1 MIGFFIFLAAVA
13 AKKIRLGCF
22 LRLRRKKRSLRA
34 ALAAPAARQH
44 PPSFLRRSRK
54 NYPKPHFFSPK
65 QKLSLTFVKSGKNK
79 IEQPPQLSRKAI
91 KIKHMPHSVN
101 RMYHV
106 LLVEDN
112 PGDVL
117 LMQEVFRHSQR
128 QVTLHVAGDGEQAMD
143 FVRKNAAWRDA
154 PTPDLILMDLNLPRY
169 DGWEVLRNIKASPVL
184 CRIPVVVL
192 TTSAAPRDVLLS
204 YDLHANSFVT
214 KPVDFDQFVEIMRNI
229 ETFWLS
235 TSLLPTNL

>member
-1 MIGFFIFLAAVA
+1 M
-13 AKKIRLGCF
+13 
-22 LRLRRKKRSLRA
+22 
-34 ALAAPAARQH
+34 
-44 PPSFLRRSRK
+44 
-54 NYPKPHFFSPK
+54 
-65 QKLSLTFVKSGKNK
+65 
-79 IEQPPQLSRKAI
+79 PQ
-91 KIKHMPHSVN
+91 SVN
-101 RMYHV
+101 RLFHV

-117 LMQEVFRHSQR
+117 LMKEVFRHSQR
-128 QVTLHVAGDGEQAMD
+128 QVQLHVAQDGEQAMD
-143 FVRKNAAWRDA
+143 FVRKTAQWRDA

-169 DGWEVLRNIKASPVL
+169 DGWEVLRSIKASPVL

-214 KPVDFDQFVEIMRNI
+214 KPVDFDQFIEIMRNI